1 MEACFLLFVFC
12 CALSVYYLCACVVFL
27 FRCPKK
33 EIQSCKAFQEALF
46 SFRLP
51 FSLLADKHV
60 HTLACSDPCDDS
72 V

>member
-27 FRCPKK
+27 FWCPKK
-33 EIQSCKAFQEALF
+33 EIQSCKAFQDVLF
-46 SFRLP
+46 SSWLP
-51 FSLLADKHV
+51 PSLLADKHV
-60 HTLACSDPCDDS
+60 YTLACSDLCDP